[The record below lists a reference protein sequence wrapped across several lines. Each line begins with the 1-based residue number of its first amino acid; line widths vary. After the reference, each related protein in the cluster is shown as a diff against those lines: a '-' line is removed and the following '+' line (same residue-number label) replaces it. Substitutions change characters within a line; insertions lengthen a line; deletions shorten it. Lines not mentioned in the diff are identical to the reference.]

1 MWWGEGLVELLGVL
15 CAAVTCE
22 KKDIFL
28 AAETQTAVTA
38 HTQGLH
44 PSHSL
49 LPMIPLAP
57 SLSFQ
62 LRRPTGAPVVTAET
76 L

>member
-28 AAETQTAVTA
+28 EIQTAVTV
-38 HTQGLH
+38 TQGLH